1 MIEVVR
7 RERDD
12 GEQTGW
18 RGFRL
23 SYCEQCGHQM
33 GEREVGGRVRPACA
47 ACGAVIY
54 LDPKLA
60 VAVVIEQQGRVLLG
74 RRGEGTREPGKWSF
88 PAGFVERGER
98 VEDAA
103 RREVREEV
111 GLVVTLGPLLGLY
124 SETGETV
131 VLAVYAAV
139 TATGEPAANDDLV
152 AVGWFDLHALPELAF
167 PRDTRIIADW
177 RAWRAGAGAP

>member
-1 MIEVVR
+1 M
-7 RERDD
+7 
-12 GEQTGW
+12 
-18 RGFRL
+18 
-23 SYCEQCGHQM
+23 SYCQRCGQPL
-33 GEREVGGRVRPACA
+33 GEREVGGQVRPACA
-47 ACGAVIY
+47 ACGAVTY

-60 VAVVIEQQGRVLLG
+60 VAVVIERRGRVLLG
-74 RRGEGTREPGKWSF
+74 KRGEGTREPGKWSF

-111 GLVVTLGPLLGLY
+111 GLDVALGPLLGLY
-124 SETGETV
+124 SQTGETV

-139 TATGEPAANDDLV
+139 SATGEPSAADDLV

-167 PRDTRIIADW
+167 PHDTRIIADW
-177 RAWRAGAGAP
+177 RAWRAGAESR